1 MTRVFLDANVLFTAG
16 HNSAGKAALLIE
28 LGRQGRWTVL
38 TSAYAIEE
46 ARHNLQLKYP
56 DAVPGMNR
64 LLPTMRIVAPGPGQ
78 ECPVRLPEKDR
89 PIFLAALAGEATH
102 LLTGDWKDF
111 GAMMEKPDK
120 TCGIIVQTVAR
131 FLASHPG

>member
-16 HNSAGKAALLIE
+16 HNPAGKAALLIE
-28 LGRQGRWTVL
+28 LGSQGRWTVL
-38 TSAYAIEE
+38 TSAYAVEE

-56 DAVPGMNR
+56 DAVPRLNR
-64 LLPTMRIVAPGPGQ
+64 LLPTLRVVAPAPGQ
-78 ECPVRLPEKDR
+78 ECPVRLPGKDQ
-89 PIFLAALAGEATH
+89 PIFLAALAGKATH

-111 GAMMEKPDK
+111 GAMMERPDK
-120 TCGIIVQTVAR
+120 SFGIIVQTVVA

>member
-16 HNSAGKAALLIE
+16 HNPAGKAALLIE
-28 LGRQGRWTVL
+28 LGRWTVL
-38 TSAYAIEE
+38 TSAYAVEE

-56 DAVPGMNR
+56 DAVPGLNR
-64 LLPTMRIVAPGPGQ
+64 LLPVIRIVAPGPGQ
-78 ECPVRLPEKDR
+78 ECPVRLPEKDQ
-89 PIFLAALAGEATH
+89 PIFLAALAGKATH

-120 TCGIIVQTVAR
+120 TFGIIVQTVAA
-131 FLASHPG
+131 FLASHPA